1 MRKLRLMSIILFPV
15 LLGAETPTFF
25 SNVTNLWFQGHKSNV
40 LALAQERL
48 SCNSNDIAG
57 LILSMEYNLEFE
69 FDDLNGV
76 SNSIQKV
83 INRLDTIS
91 TPLCATNGPHFRMLL
106 EDMRNLVM
114 DSAMY
119 DDVANDKAK
128 ANFPG
133 KKLLF
138 EEVLLNICLD
148 GLVTNS
154 PPNPQ

>member
-1 MRKLRLMSIILFPV
+1 MNKILVVVDMQNDF
-15 LLGAETPTFF
+15 LTG
-25 SNVTNLWFQGHKSNV
+25 S
-40 LALAQERL
+40 LALPNRDA
-48 SCNSNDIAG
+48 IAEP
-57 LILSMEYNLEFE
+57 MREFIDKFE
-69 FDDLNGV
+69 
-76 SNSIQKV
+76 K
-83 INRLDTIS
+83 
-91 TPLCATNGPHFRMLL
+91 

-128 ANFPG
+128 ANLPG

-148 GLVTNS
+148 GLVTNY